1 MTAQSTSVFKIR
13 LCKISLYYALHDIV
27 YNCKQLGPGTRKFL
41 HNLQLQL
48 KGGDFHS
55 QTLRLKKSPSSTR
68 FLAKD
73 KVNVA
78 LEPEVCLKQSYIHQ
92 FRLCNPVFWTC
103 FLEKCKKINKN
114 AYLDKLLGMRASL
127 LVTCLPSLSSSS
139 ISEIEQ
145 WTTGTLPGLK
155 GRIIKNKRWFKARE
169 VMGKKLL

>member
-92 FRLCNPVFWTC
+92 FRLCNPVCSGSGPLTSV
-103 FLEKCKKINKN
+103 KN
-114 AYLDKLLGMRASL
+114 AYLDKLLEMGASL
-127 LVTCLPSLSSSS
+127 FTCLPSRSSSS
-139 ISEIEQ
+139 ISEIACSALLS
-145 WTTGTLPGLK
+145 LPG
-155 GRIIKNKRWFKARE
+155 
-169 VMGKKLL
+169 